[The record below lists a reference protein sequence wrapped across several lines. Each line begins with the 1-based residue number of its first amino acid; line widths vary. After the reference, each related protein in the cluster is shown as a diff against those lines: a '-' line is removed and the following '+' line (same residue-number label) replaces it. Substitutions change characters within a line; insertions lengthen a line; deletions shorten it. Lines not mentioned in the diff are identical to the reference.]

1 MDTSFFSPEA
11 KAYIDQEVYRA
22 RAPGANAQNAQRN
35 RAYGHALVPTGV
47 TNATPLIILAAI
59 LSVRQSGVFQ
69 ASVDLSLTGITA
81 TDTTS
86 IAIGTQT
93 AALGVMA
100 LATATQSGPGASS
113 TNGSPAPP
121 LPLNGVYVSNLAAG
135 IVVTGGT
142 NALIQYATGNL
153 VAPTTGSTDS
163 LAFAWS
169 GIIDNSTAGNAEVP
183 FTRGNQVILTVTIT
197 ATHSA
202 SITYAGAG
210 VSLLELA

>member
-35 RAYGHALVPTGV
+35 RAYGHALVPIGV
-47 TNATPLIILAAI
+47 TNVTSLIILAAI

-69 ASVDLSLTGITA
+69 ASVSMGLTGITA
-81 TDTTS
+81 ADTLS

-121 LPLNGVYVSNLAAG
+121 QPLNGVYVSNAVAG

-142 NALIQYATGNL
+142 NALTQFATGTQ
-153 VAPTTGSTDS
+153 VAGTAATTFDFG
-163 LAFAWS
+163 WS
-169 GIIDNSTAGNAEVP
+169 GIIDNSLAGNAEVP
-183 FTRGNQVILTVTIT
+183 FTRGNQVILTVTLT

-202 SITYAGAG
+202 TIVYAGST